1 MASSSNN
8 KCIELKNI
16 FLDYGQVKVLNN
28 VNLSVSKGEIRAM
41 VGEHGAGKS
50 TMVKIMGGLLTPDSG
65 EIYVLGRKRAGRETR
80 FPEVAVVHQTVKLMS
95 NLTVSENMFITDGKD
110 FPSVFH
116 RKKKLHEFTNAY
128 LKGSGSDLRGEYLVS
143 DLKRSDWV
151 LIDILRKIFTKPD
164 LLVLD
169 EAIEQLSNESVLIVL
184 ALIRKEVERGM
195 AVIYITHRI
204 DDVYTFADTVSIV
217 KNGEICFTETT
228 GNIDKINLIKI
239 AYTQLSDNNS
249 LDQYN
254 EEFFHL
260 LKYNEAILRNLPV
273 SLIVVNRD
281 EEIKIINDAA
291 NKLLELPATR
301 GDMRLEDVFG
311 KSPDITSLI
320 KESFQKE
327 KVQQFYYLPF
337 KRSDSD
343 EILINISKVPIFDEH
358 FLIGNILLLDDITE
372 QEVLREEFEL
382 REKLAAT
389 GLLAAGVAHEINNP
403 LGMILNDLHF
413 IKVISKDNRIQERIQ
428 NLEKHFGFITD
439 VISNLLSFSDQKK
452 PESGTVEIN
461 STIRE
466 LMHLL
471 DFYVRTKNVELVF
484 FSDEDSLNIR
494 IYANEL
500 KQILLNLIKNS
511 IEAFSGKGIIRI
523 RTDRIS
529 DNGDDSIRIV
539 VEDNGPGIALE
550 RINDIFLPF
559 SSGKKSLGRNMG
571 LGLSVSYNI
580 IHKHGGSIKVEAPP
594 GKGCT
599 FTLVF
604 PAIDQHQVVF

>member
-1 MASSSNN
+1 MASRSRI

-16 FLDYGQVKVLNN
+16 HLAYGQVKVLTD
-28 VNLSVSKGEIRAM
+28 VNLSVSQGEIRAM

-50 TMVKIMGGLLTPDSG
+50 TLVKVMGGLLEPDSG
-65 EIYVLGRKRAGRETR
+65 DIYLLGRRYKRPKTP

-110 FPSVFH
+110 FPAILH
-116 RKKKLHEFTNAY
+116 RKKKLHDFTTAY
-128 LKGSGSDLRGEYLVS
+128 LAGCGSDLRGDYLIS

-151 LIDILRKIFTKPD
+151 LIDILRKIYRKPD
-164 LLVLD
+164 LLILD

-184 ALIRKEVERGM
+184 SLIRKEVERGM
-195 AVIYITHRI
+195 TVIYITHRI
-204 DDVYTFADTVSIV
+204 DDVYTFADSVSIM
-217 KNGEICFTETT
+217 KNGEICFTDET

-239 AYTQLSDNNS
+239 AYTQLSNDTS

-254 EEFFHL
+254 EDFFHL
-260 LKYNEAILRNLPV
+260 LKYNEAILRKLPV

-291 NKLLELPATR
+291 VKLLDLHSVPPE
-301 GDMRLEDVFG
+301 MRLEDVFI
-311 KSPDITSLI
+311 KSPDIIILI

-337 KRSDSD
+337 KRPDAN
-343 EILINISKVPIFDEH
+343 ELLINISKVPIFDEH

-372 QEVLREEFEL
+372 QEILREEFEL

-413 IKVISKDNRIQERIQ
+413 IKMVSQDTRVQERVQ
-428 NLEKHFGFITD
+428 NLEKHFGFITE

-452 PESGTVEIN
+452 PETGTVEIN

-466 LMHLL
+466 MTHLL
-471 DFYVRTKNVELVF
+471 DYYVKTKSVELVF
-484 FSDEDSLNIR
+484 SSKEDYLHIR
-494 IYANEL
+494 ISANEL

-511 IEAFSGKGIIRI
+511 IEAFTQEGVIRI
-523 RTDRIS
+523 LTDKFVRTDEEFV
-529 DNGDDSIRIV
+529 RIV
-539 VEDNGPGIALE
+539 LEDNGPGIALE
-550 RINDIFLPF
+550 KTSDIFLPF
-559 SSGKKSLGRNMG
+559 NSTKKSLGRNMG
-571 LGLSVSYNI
+571 IGLSVTYNI
-580 IHKHGGSIKVEAPP
+580 VHKYGGTIKADTPE
-594 GKGCT
+594 GQGCI

-604 PAIDQHQVVF
+604 PAIQNR